1 MVKIILVF
9 IFSIFS
15 YALLG
20 QLQTSGGI
28 SPGQL
33 VQDVLLGEGVE
44 VFNINYTGSNQAIG
58 TFDATNTSVGID
70 EGILITTGTINKGPE
85 GPHGPNNRKDAGL
98 DNGAAGYLPLSNLVN
113 GKTFNAAVLEFDFI
127 PYSDTVRFKYVF
139 ASEEYPE
146 FVDTDFN
153 DVFAFFISGP
163 GIPGGTQNMAIIP
176 GTTQPV
182 TINNVNHKR
191 NTQFFQSNGDGNTA
205 PYNSNP
211 YYVQYDGFTKPL
223 EAISKVRCGEKY
235 HLIIAIADV
244 GDAIYD
250 SGIFL
255 EKNSLNSDQPV
266 KVDYKLSSDP
276 YGDGKT
282 MAQSCT
288 KANVTITRSGANINQ
303 ALTIPI
309 NKSGSAVEGLDYS
322 SVPSSVSFAP
332 GQTSISFTIDALNN
346 TALTGIANII

>member
-146 FVDTDFN
+146 
-153 DVFAFFISGP
+153 
-163 GIPGGTQNMAIIP
+163 
-176 GTTQPV
+176 
-182 TINNVNHKR
+182 
-191 NTQFFQSNGDGNTA
+191 
-205 PYNSNP
+205 
-211 YYVQYDGFTKPL
+211 YVKDRKST
-223 EAISKVRCGEKY
+223 R
-235 HLIIAIADV
+235 
-244 GDAIYD
+244 
-250 SGIFL
+250 
-255 EKNSLNSDQPV
+255 LNSSHV
-266 KVDYKLSSDP
+266 RISYAVFCLKK
-276 YGDGKT
+276 KT
-282 MAQSCT
+282 
-288 KANVTITRSGANINQ
+288 
-303 ALTIPI
+303 
-309 NKSGSAVEGLDYS
+309 
-322 SVPSSVSFAP
+322 
-332 GQTSISFTIDALNN
+332 
-346 TALTGIANII
+346 